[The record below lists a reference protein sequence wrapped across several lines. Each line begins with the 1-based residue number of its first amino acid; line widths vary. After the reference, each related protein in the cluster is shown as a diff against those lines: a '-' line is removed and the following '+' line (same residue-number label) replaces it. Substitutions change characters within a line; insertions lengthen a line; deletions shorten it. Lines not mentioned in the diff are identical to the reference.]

1 MGIVR
6 YFVKKPLI
14 AILASILLAVA
25 GITSVIQL
33 KRSTFPAV
41 DFLVF
46 TLNTPYYGASPDEIE
61 INVTN
66 KIEDKLK
73 SIEGIDRTISWS
85 SENHSGVVVWI
96 DLDYPDPD
104 EVKKNILSAVE
115 RISDF
120 PEGVGKTFIDEF
132 KTSNL
137 PVIGVGV
144 TGGKERERRR
154 ISKVIE
160 DKIRNIKGVS
170 NVTMEGHRAR
180 EIKIEVDLKKLKEKN
195 LSLIEIADTLK
206 RRNIKVSSGDYK
218 RSGKT
223 KKIVTFSEFRNVE
236 EIKNLAIRS
245 NFTGRGTL
253 LKDVA
258 KVNDDYE
265 DPKILVRSEGKPSIQ
280 IKVRSHGRADII
292 NVSHSI
298 QKMIKNFNKQ
308 KTSGEVKLSIT
319 METSQYTERM
329 LNITKNNGYLGL
341 GLVFVTLLIFLTT
354 RVAIWTTIGLP
365 VAIFGAMSLF
375 RFFDI
380 NINIMTLISM
390 ILVLGLLV
398 DDALVVAE
406 NITRHREM
414 GKNRLN
420 ASLDGVR
427 EMFWPVT
434 TTVVTTILSFTPMFY
449 LSGDLGEMVKVV
461 PMVVIL
467 TLSISLFECI
477 CLLPAH
483 IGRRKGNNNEEDPEA
498 KEPKW
503 WTKIK
508 TSYQKFLEKILKHKF
523 LILLLFFGLLSSSLL
538 LFQKKMKIVLFPTQ
552 DANQIAVVGH
562 FPRGTA
568 IQTTMEKMHAVEKKL
583 KEITGKALN
592 TSYALAGHANW
603 NIYSGVSEGGNDHD
617 GMVTLN
623 LKHSSLR
630 KKTSETVLKEIQDLL
645 PELKKKYGFN
655 RLYAF
660 INTGAPGSGRSVS
673 ITLVSK
679 NDELRNKMAE
689 EVYDFFDNMK
699 GIKNLDKDFREGKT
713 QVRVIP
719 DYDKIYRLGVS
730 PDVIASGLG
739 IVFGGLNTTKI
750 YKDGE
755 DIKLKLGVNKEDFQ
769 DEKEIFSYIQIP
781 NKRGSLLDLETFIK
795 TESVKGYDYII
806 HFKGSRAT
814 TITADTENK
823 IMTSLEANKL
833 FREKFKRRIDEN
845 PEISMEIGG
854 EDKSTKR
861 SIEDFQMAVP
871 FAILCVYFVLVL
883 LFDSMTQPLII
894 LAAIPFAIAGV
905 IYTFFFWGMDISFFA
920 GIGLLGLIGIVVNDS
935 LIMVSH
941 LNNLSSDKELT
952 LDIIVQG
959 STDRLRAV
967 ILTTITTVAGMTPTI
982 FGFGGS
988 EPYLI
993 PLVLAVVGGLVFAT
1007 IITLVLVPTLYSFR
1021 IKTAKKAS

>member
-14 AILASILLAVA
+14 AILASILLAFA

-41 DFLVF
+41 EFLVF

-66 KIEDKLK
+66 KIEEKLK

-85 SENHSGVVVWI
+85 SENHSGVVVWV

-104 EVKKNILSAVE
+104 EVQKNILSAVE

-144 TGGKERERRR
+144 TGGKEGDRRR
-154 ISKVIE
+154 IAKVIE

-170 NVTMEGHRAR
+170 NVTMEGDRER
-180 EIKIEVDLKKLKEKN
+180 EIKIEVDLKKLKKKKI
-195 LSLIEIADTLK
+195 SVIEIADALK
-206 RRNIKVSSGDYK
+206 RRNIKISSGDYSS
-218 RSGKT
+218 SGKT
-223 KKIVTFSEFRNVE
+223 KKIVTFSEFRNLE

-245 NFTGRGTL
+245 NFTGRRTL

-258 KVNDDYE
+258 KVTDDYE
-265 DPKILVRSEGKPSIQ
+265 DPKILVRSEDKPGIE

-292 NVSHSI
+292 DVSHSI

-308 KTSGEVKLSIT
+308 KNPNGVKLSIT

-329 LNITKNNGYLGL
+329 LKITKNNGYLGL
-341 GLVFVTLLIFLTT
+341 GLVFITLLIFLTA

-365 VAIFGAMSLF
+365 VAIFGAISLF
-375 RFFDI
+375 KFFGI

-467 TLSISLFECI
+467 TLTFSLFECT

-483 IGRRKGNNNEEDPEA
+483 IGRTKATSEKEDPEV

-503 WTKIK
+503 WTKAK
-508 TSYQKFLEKILKHKF
+508 NSYQKILVKFLSHKF
-523 LILLLFFGLLSSSLL
+523 LTLLFFVGLLSSSLF

-552 DANQIAVVGH
+552 DANQITVVGH
-562 FPRGTA
+562 FPRGTT
-568 IQTTMEKMHAVEKKL
+568 IETTMEKMQAVENRL
-583 KEITGKALN
+583 KEITGKALQ
-592 TSYALAGHANW
+592 TSYSLAGHANW

-617 GMVTLN
+617 GMVMLN
-623 LKHSSLR
+623 LKHSSQR
-630 KKTSETVLKEIQDLL
+630 KKTSEAVLKEIRNLL
-645 PELKKKYGFN
+645 KELKKKHGFN
-655 RLYAF
+655 HLYAF
-660 INTGAPGSGRSVS
+660 INTGAPGSGRAINISL
-673 ITLVSK
+673 ISK
-679 NDELRNKMAE
+679 NDDLRNKMAQ
-689 EVYDFFDNMK
+689 EVYDFFDDMK

-730 PDVIASGLG
+730 PDTIASGLG

-750 YKDGE
+750 HRDGE
-755 DIKLKLGVNKEDFQ
+755 DIDLKLTVNKKDFQ
-769 DEKEIFSYIQIP
+769 DEKDIFSYIQIP
-781 NKRGSLLDLETFIK
+781 NKRGSLLDLDTFIK
-795 TESVKGYDYII
+795 TENVKGYDYII

-814 TITADTENK
+814 TITADTDNK
-823 IMTSLEANKL
+823 IITSLEANNL
-833 FREKFKRRIDEN
+833 FRKRFKKIIEEN
-845 PEISMEIGG
+845 PEISMEIRG
-854 EDKSTKR
+854 EDKATKR
-861 SIEDFQMAVP
+861 SIEDFQTAIP
-871 FAILCVYFVLVL
+871 FAILCVYFVLVI
-883 LFDSMTQPLII
+883 LFDSMIQPLII

-905 IYTFFFWGMDISFFA
+905 IYTFFFWGMNISFFA

-941 LNNLSSDKELT
+941 LNNLSKDKEIT

-967 ILTTITTVAGMTPTI
+967 LLTTITTVAGMTPTI

-993 PLVLAVVGGLVFAT
+993 PLVLAVAGGLVFAT
-1007 IITLVLVPTLYSFR
+1007 MITLILVPALYSFR
-1021 IKTAKKAS
+1021 IKKAKKA